1 MEEMWKDYSD
11 FELAHLAGQYGLEES
26 LVFDCE
32 LGLANREE
40 VEELLTKAELDLA
53 FPVDI
58 NCELV

>member
-40 VEELLTKAELDLA
+40 VEELLTKVELDFA